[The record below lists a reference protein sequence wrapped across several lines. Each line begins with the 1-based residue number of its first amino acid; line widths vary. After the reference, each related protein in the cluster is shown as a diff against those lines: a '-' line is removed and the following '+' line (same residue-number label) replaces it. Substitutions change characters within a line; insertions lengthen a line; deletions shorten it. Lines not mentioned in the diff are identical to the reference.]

1 MTTKLVSIVMNCFN
15 GEKYLKEALD
25 SVLLQKYENW
35 ELIFWDNQSTDKSAD
50 ILKSYSNPRFKYFYS
65 NKHTKLYEARNYAIS
80 KSSGD
85 LIAFLD
91 TDDCWTSD
99 KLSIQVPLFDDDSVG
114 MVFSNYKILD
124 QVDNVEYT
132 SKPKLHR
139 GYISSYLLREYFIG
153 LLTLMIRK
161 KAYDNIGEKFDPNL
175 QIIGDLDLTVR
186 LADVW
191 KADFSTKSLGVCR
204 KHGENL
210 LIKESKKNISEL
222 LYWEKKIQNYQ
233 NIVTSEGF
241 IYFKQNSIYLNLK
254 QNVKENFFSLAIK
267 DLFSLK
273 KPKLFLKGLI
283 LILIPLRLITYV
295 NYALKSK
302 TK

>member
-1 MTTKLVSIVMNCFN
+1 MNCFN

-25 SVLLQKYENW
+25 SVLLQEYDNW

-65 NKHTKLYEARNYAIS
+65 NEHTKLYEARNYAIS

-91 TDDCWTSD
+91 TDDYWTSD
-99 KLSIQVPLFDDDSVG
+99 KLSVQVPLFDDESVG
-114 MVFSNYKILD
+114 MVFSNYTILD
-124 QVDNVEYT
+124 QIDNVRYL
-132 SKPKLHR
+132 SKCKLHR
-139 GYISSYLLREYFIG
+139 GYISSYLLKEYFIG
-153 LLTLMIRK
+153 LLTLIIRK
-161 KAYDNIGEKFDPNL
+161 KSYDGIAEKFDPNL

-186 LADVW
+186 LADSW
-191 KADFSTKSLGVCR
+191 RADFSTQNLGVCR

-210 LIKESKKNISEL
+210 LIKESKKNIYEL

-233 NIVTSEGF
+233 NIASSEGF
-241 IYFKQNSIYLNLK
+241 LYFKQNSIYLNLK
-254 QNVKENFFSLAIK
+254 QNVKEKNTFLAIRN
-267 DLFSLK
+267 LFSIK

-283 LILIPLRLITYV
+283 LISIPSRFIIFLNYV
-295 NYALKSK
+295 FSSK
-302 TK
+302 IK